1 VLVTGHTGFKGAW
14 LALWLE
20 RLGAEVT
27 GYALAPPTDPNLFTL
42 ARVAEGIHSVE
53 ADLRDGDRL
62 AAVFAERRPEV
73 VLHLAAQALVRRGY
87 ADPVETFDTNVLGT
101 VRLLEAVRT
110 TPSVAAVVVV
120 TSDKCYEDRNWHWGY
135 READRLGGR
144 DPYSASKAC
153 TELVTAA
160 YRASFFAG
168 APGGEG
174 GPPAVATARAGNVV
188 GGGDWG
194 EDRLVPDVVA
204 SLAGERELALR
215 YPDAVRPWQHV
226 LDPLHGYLLLAERL
240 AGDGGA
246 ELATG
251 WNFGP
256 AAEEAQPVR
265 WVVERLQALWRDE
278 PGWRADLRQ
287 NPHEAAYL
295 RLDAGRARSLLG
307 WRPRVPLPTALEWVV
322 EWHRA
327 HADGGD
333 LRALTGEQIGRFEAL
348 GGGPPGLGD
357 AG

>member
-1 VLVTGHTGFKGAW
+1 
-14 LALWLE
+14 
-20 RLGAEVT
+20 
-27 GYALAPPTDPNLFTL
+27 
-42 ARVAEGIHSVE
+42 
-53 ADLRDGDRL
+53 
-62 AAVFAERRPEV
+62 
-73 VLHLAAQALVRRGY
+73 
-87 ADPVETFDTNVLGT
+87 
-101 VRLLEAVRT
+101 
-110 TPSVAAVVVV
+110 
-120 TSDKCYEDRNWHWGY
+120 
-135 READRLGGR
+135 
-144 DPYSASKAC
+144 
-153 TELVTAA
+153 
-160 YRASFFAG
+160 
-168 APGGEG
+168 
-174 GPPAVATARAGNVV
+174 VATARAGNVL

-204 SLAGERELALR
+204 SLAGQRELALR

-226 LDPLHGYLLLAERL
+226 LDPLHGYLPLAERL

-265 WVVERLQALWRDE
+265 RVVERLQALWRGE
-278 PGWRADLRQ
+278 SGWRADLRQ

-295 RLDAGRARSLLG
+295 RLDAGRARSILG
-307 WRPRVPLPTALEWVV
+307 WRPRVPLPIALEWVV

-327 HADGGD
+327 HDDGGD

>member
-53 ADLRDGDRL
+53 ADLRDGERL
-62 AAVFAERRPEV
+62 AAVLAERRPEV

-174 GPPAVATARAGNVV
+174 GPPAVATARAGNVL

-204 SLAGERELALR
+204 SLAGQRELALR
-215 YPDAVRPWQHV
+215 YPDAVRPCQHV

-240 AGDGGA
+240 AGA
-246 ELATG
+246 APR
-251 WNFGP
+251 NGP
-256 AAEEAQPVR
+256 PSGTASA
-265 WVVERLQALWRDE
+265 
-278 PGWRADLRQ
+278 
-287 NPHEAAYL
+287 
-295 RLDAGRARSLLG
+295 
-307 WRPRVPLPTALEWVV
+307 PLP
-322 EWHRA
+322 
-327 HADGGD
+327 
-333 LRALTGEQIGRFEAL
+333 
-348 GGGPPGLGD
+348 
-357 AG
+357 